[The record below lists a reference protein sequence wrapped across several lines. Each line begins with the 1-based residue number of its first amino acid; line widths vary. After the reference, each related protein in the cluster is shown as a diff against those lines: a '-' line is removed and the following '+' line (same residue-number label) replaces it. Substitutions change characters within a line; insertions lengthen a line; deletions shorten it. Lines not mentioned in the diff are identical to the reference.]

1 MNSTKNILDTVVE
14 IQSQVVENLMDTT
27 KKVQETFSKGISLE
41 KSTELFKDWFEKQ
54 QALVEKVT
62 SSAKDQ
68 LNFDF
73 APTFL
78 KDMMDTQ
85 SKFNQGLLNSLKE
98 VTKNYT
104 TEKALDTYQ
113 EQTEKLYDTWKD
125 AHEKLMTRLGKPFS
139 DLQYNPADYAKEL
152 NAKFVDSTRK
162 YIQMIAPK
170 TSAETAEEV
179 KEEAPKAKTTAAKKT
194 TTK

>member
-113 EQTEKLYDTWKD
+113 EQTGKLYDTWKD

-170 TSAETAEEV
+170 TTAEEV
-179 KEEAPKAKTTAAKKT
+179 KEEAPKAKTTTAKKT